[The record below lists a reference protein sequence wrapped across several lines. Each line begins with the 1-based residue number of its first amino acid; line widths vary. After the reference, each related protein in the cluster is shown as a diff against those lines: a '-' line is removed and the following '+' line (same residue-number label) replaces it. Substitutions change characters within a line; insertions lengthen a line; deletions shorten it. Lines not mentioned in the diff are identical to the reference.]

1 MNNQREYAVRVPEI
15 LRAALAGRSL
25 TGLDVALEGVQPE
38 ELCHPLTK
46 AQIAQIRACASF
58 TRQET
63 EAVHLPGAGSG
74 EVQIFRVR
82 YDMAG
87 FDADGN
93 VVCVQEEGAIGLRCG
108 VRGGG
113 NFRQVLTISDV
124 ECCTLLPGGGLQRPG
139 WLAQRLRRRLRKK
152 GREGVGEGVWSLLGE
167 VAEVA
172 LELLLEAIFD
182 G

>member
-1 MNNQREYAVRVPEI
+1 MNNQYEYVARVPEI

-46 AQIAQIRACASF
+46 EQIAQIRACASF

-63 EAVHLPGAGSG
+63 EVVHLPGAGS
-74 EVQIFRVR
+74 EAVQIFCVR
-82 YDMAG
+82 YDVAG

-93 VVCVQEEGAIGLRCG
+93 AVSVQAEGAVGLRCG

-113 NFRQVLTISDV
+113 DFRQMLTISDV
-124 ECCTLLPGGGLQRPG
+124 EFCTLLPGGGVKRPG
-139 WLAQRLRRRLRKK
+139 WFRQRLRRWLRKK
-152 GREGVGEGVWSLLGE
+152 GREGMGDSVWSLLGE
-167 VAEVA
+167 VAEAA